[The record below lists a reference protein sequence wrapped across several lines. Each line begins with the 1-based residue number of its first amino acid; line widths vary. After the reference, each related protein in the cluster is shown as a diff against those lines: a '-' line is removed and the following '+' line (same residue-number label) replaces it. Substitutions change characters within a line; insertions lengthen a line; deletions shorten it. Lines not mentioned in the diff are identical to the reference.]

1 MTELPVIKDYLLDM
15 LEAMDKAVQF
25 VGDFDLSEFELDEQ
39 CSYAVIRCL
48 EIVGE
53 AAKKIPAAVR
63 RKHDAIPWKNLAGM
77 RDKLIHDYA
86 GVDLE
91 VVFKTVKEDIPMVR
105 QLLIGL
111 IHEFYEK

>member
-1 MTELPVIKDYLLDM
+1 MKEPLVVRDYLRDI
-15 LEAMDKAVQF
+15 LEAMDKAAQF
-25 VGDFDLSEFELDEQ
+25 VGDFDLDSFRQDEK

-53 AAKKIPAAVR
+53 AAKKIPLAVR
-63 RKHDAIPWKNLAGM
+63 KKHNDIPWKHLAGM

-91 VVFKTVKEDIPMVR
+91 VVLKTVREDIPSIR
-105 QLLIGL
+105 NRLLAL
-111 IHEFYEK
+111 VEEYDQ